1 MLSKSLAFLTSI
13 YVGAIFSI
21 SKPLTYALPED
32 TCSERR
38 SSPAVLP
45 WLVIAPEPYTPVKI
59 SAPTLWF
66 ADSFTWKVNG
76 RTV

>member
-1 MLSKSLAFLTSI
+1 MLSKSLAFLTST

-45 WLVIAPEPYTPVKI
+45 
-59 SAPTLWF
+59 
-66 ADSFTWKVNG
+66 
-76 RTV
+76 